1 MQADGINAMV
11 IIPLYPQFSISTS
24 GSSLRILQEI
34 FYKNPEVWGPDKVA
48 HTVVPSWYHRKGY
61 VEAMAQLC
69 IKEIIKYSESEMRQG
84 LHVLFSAHGVPQSY
98 IEAGDP
104 YQRQIEECVKLVSSE
119 VSSILTD
126 PLRRP
131 VEISQEQCNLL
142 ASGDTAVEYH
152 LSFQSRVGPVQ
163 WLRPYTEE
171 TLETMGA
178 NGVKNL
184 IVVPVS
190 FVSEHVETLEEIDME
205 YKELAEENG
214 ITNWRRVPA
223 LNTDEIF
230 INDMADLVIEA
241 LESPAISVAEA
252 QASSDM
258 AQDSALESRLGASN
272 LNSKKAFDIEK
283 NAGFFVFLGII
294 GYELLHGHPLA
305 AVSSLLQQLH
315 VLNV

>member
-1 MQADGINAMV
+1 MSQSDQMQADGVNAMV
-11 IIPLYPQFSISTS
+11 IIPLYPPFSISTS

-34 FYKNPEVWGPDKVA
+34 FYKNPEIWGPDKVA

-69 IKEIIKYSESEMRQG
+69 IKEMVKYSASERKQG

-104 YQRQIEECVKLVSSE
+104 YQRQIEECVKLVSTE
-119 VSSILTD
+119 VSAILTD
-126 PLRRP
+126 PNRRP
-131 VEISQEQCNLL
+131 EDISPEQCNAL
-142 ASGDTAVEYH
+142 ASGTSAVEYH

-163 WLRPYTEE
+163 WLKPYTEE
-171 TLETMGA
+171 TLEMMGE

-223 LNTDEIF
+223 LNTDKIF
-230 INDMADLVIEA
+230 INDMADLVMEA
-241 LESPAISVAEA
+241 LEAPAVSVAEA

-258 AQDSALESRLGASN
+258 SQDSALESRLGASN
-272 LNSKKAFDIEK
+272 LNSQKAFNIEFQ
-283 NAGFFVFLGII
+283 AGMFVFLGIV
-294 GYELLHGHPLA
+294 GYELLHGQPLE
-305 AVSSLLQQLH
+305 AVSSLFP
-315 VLNV
+315 